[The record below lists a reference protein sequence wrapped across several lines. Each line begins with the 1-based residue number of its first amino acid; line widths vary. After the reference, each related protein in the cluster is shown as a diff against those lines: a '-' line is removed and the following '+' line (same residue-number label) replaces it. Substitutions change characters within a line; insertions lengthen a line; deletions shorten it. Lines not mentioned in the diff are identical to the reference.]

1 MPDIVLCGNK
11 ADLEEKRVISPGR
24 AREAAKQLGIPYVE
38 TSAMTGQNVSTSI
51 ELLLDLVMARMETI
65 VDRALQP
72 TKEPLVDRVL
82 SPNMDTVHLVDSDK
96 QSWSK
101 CSC

>member
-11 ADLEEKRVISPGR
+11 ADLEEKRVISSGR

-51 ELLLDLVMARMETI
+51 ELLLDLVMARMEVI
-65 VDRALQP
+65 VDQALQP
-72 TKEPLVDRVL
+72 NKDSLVDIVL
-82 SPNMDTVHLVDSDK
+82 QPNKGTVHLVESNK
-96 QSWSK
+96 QSHSK
-101 CSC
+101 CAC